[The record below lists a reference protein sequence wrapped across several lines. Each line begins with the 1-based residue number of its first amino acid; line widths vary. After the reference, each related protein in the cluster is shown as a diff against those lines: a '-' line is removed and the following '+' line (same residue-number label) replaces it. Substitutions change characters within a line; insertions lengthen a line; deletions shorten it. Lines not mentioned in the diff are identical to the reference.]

1 MPLILVR
8 APELVSAPEPA
19 FPAIDNLYGAY
30 LLGTF
35 VSLMLFGVSVHQLY
49 RYARTAKTDTILI
62 RSLVATVMA
71 LETLHT
77 VFLMHTCYYY
87 LVTNYADFTG
97 EKITHSVWSMQVTPV
112 ITALITLI
120 SQVYVLAVALALS
133 SFSDCELLSFPL
145 VSSRGECPYQLDF
158 DIAFWS
164 RLRYASLALLAHVG
178 FGLAITIDAIKLDS
192 LSGFDRGGDWLFPL
206 ATGSSTVADLMLS
219 SAIIISVRKSRAG
232 NARPKVAE
240 GPFDVA
246 VLYVLNSGL
255 LTGLV
260 NLPPA
265 IAGIFLP
272 QTLIWAGLSF
282 VGARLYAITLL
293 SVLNSRKFSATRGME
308 IFDAASFGPNIIAR
322 ANHIAAVE
330 RWNTPKVLDETPAKI
345 DISVEAE
352 VEVDHELGERHYRG
366 RKSFDSEYV

>member
-49 RYARTAKTDTILI
+49 RYARTSKTDTFLI

-120 SQVYVLAVALALS
+120 SQVFFARRVSLLGFRYRVLVAL
-133 SFSDCELLSFPL
+133 
-145 VSSRGECPYQLDF
+145 
-158 DIAFWS
+158 
-164 RLRYASLALLAHVG
+164 ASLALLAHVG

-352 VEVDHELGERHYRG
+352 VEVDHELGERHYGG
-366 RKSFDSEYV
+366 RKSFDSEYA